1 MRWVSLI
8 HPMLASFLS
17 RTFSYTSHADFIFIA
32 GVYLTHPV
40 VALLLFLLLSREF
53 PVLASFLSWGFLLHI
68 PCWRHFYL
76 GSFSYTSLPGF
87 TFLWGVS
94 LTRPMLASF
103 LFNLGSFSYTSSAG
117 LVFIWGVSL
126 KHPIPVS
133 IVFGEFL
140 LHIPCWLSFYAGM
153 FSHTPHVAFIIM
165 RGVCLT
171 HPVLISFFI
180 GEVSLTQPVPASFLS
195 GQFLLHIPCWLYIYV
210 GSFSYTSHAG
220 FFFF

>member
-1 MRWVSLI
+1 
-8 HPMLASFLS
+8 MLASFLS
-17 RTFSYTSHADFIFIA
+17 RTFSDTSHADFIFIA

-53 PVLASFLSWGFLLHI
+53 PVLASFLSWEFLLHI
-68 PCWRHFYL
+68 PCWLHFYL

-103 LFNLGSFSYTSSAG
+103 LFNLRSFSYTSSAG

-126 KHPIPVS
+126 KHPVPVS

-140 LHIPCWLSFYAGM
+140 LHIPC
-153 FSHTPHVAFIIM
+153 
-165 RGVCLT
+165 
-171 HPVLISFFI
+171 
-180 GEVSLTQPVPASFLS
+180 
-195 GQFLLHIPCWLYIYV
+195 
-210 GSFSYTSHAG
+210 
-220 FFFF
+220 